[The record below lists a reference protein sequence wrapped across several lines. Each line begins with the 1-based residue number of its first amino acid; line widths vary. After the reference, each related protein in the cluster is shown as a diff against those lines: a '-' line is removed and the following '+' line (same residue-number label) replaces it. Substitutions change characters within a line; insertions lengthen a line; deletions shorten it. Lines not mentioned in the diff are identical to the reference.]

1 MLKHARPVAD
11 VSIILNEMKRLP
23 TWHSDWAHPL
33 SISFLYGATVLR
45 SILLAYAQPDILIP
59 ALVMLGAWLVLFF
72 AEPAISKRGI
82 GYFFI
87 YLVIQSALIFVLMLN
102 PEPSDFFAVLYA
114 ILSMQIMQHFKLRT
128 GSMLIAVFIPLT
140 YYTIARN
147 IGIPSAAALTVIYTA
162 VNALLASYT
171 LTSSRALKMRV
182 QNLATLQELQEAN
195 RQLEAYSK
203 QMEQLTVARERGRL
217 ARELH
222 DSVTQSIFSMTL
234 TTQSALLL
242 LDRDPS
248 RVKEQLT
255 RLNELAQSAL
265 AEMQTLISE
274 LNPQRITTGGL
285 ADALRRHVAER
296 HLPEGLTVS
305 LDVRG
310 EESLPPAEEQGL
322 FRIAQEALNNIV
334 KHSGASHVDLQ
345 LHLAQPLW
353 MEIQDD
359 GQGFEVDQARQGRGV
374 GLSSMRERAA
384 EIGWDLHIV
393 STPGSGTRIHLEKSS
408 PDNQQ
413 NNSDDGSKSQ
423 IPNTQLPNSQL
434 PNTPSPSPKKEGPA

>member
-1 MLKHARPVAD
+1 
-11 VSIILNEMKRLP
+11 MKRFP
-23 TWHSDWAHPL
+23 TWRSDWTYSL
-33 SISFLYGATVLR
+33 TISFLYGATVLR
-45 SILLAYAQPDILIP
+45 SILLAYAQPNILIP
-59 ALVMLGAWLVLFF
+59 ALVMLGAWLALFL

-82 GYFFI
+82 GYFVI

-114 ILSMQIMQHFKLRT
+114 ILSIQIVHHFKLRT
-128 GSMLIAVFIPLT
+128 GSILIAIFTPLT

-147 IGIPSAAALTVIYTA
+147 IGIPAAAALTMIYA
-162 VNALLASYT
+162 AANALLASYT
-171 LTSSRALKMRV
+171 LTSSRALKMRA

-217 ARELH
+217 ARDLH

-242 LDRDPS
+242 LDRDPP
-248 RVKEQLT
+248 RVAEQLQ

-274 LNPQRITTGGL
+274 LSPERVTEGGL
-285 ADALRRHVAER
+285 ASALRRHLAER
-296 HLPEGLTVS
+296 HLPEGLSVS
-305 LDVRG
+305 LDVSG
-310 EESLPPAEEQGL
+310 EEKLPPAEEQGL

-334 KHSGASHVDLQ
+334 KHSGARRVDLR
-345 LHLAQPLW
+345 LHLAEPFW
-353 MEIQDD
+353 IEVQDD
-359 GQGFEVDQARQGRGV
+359 GQGFEVEQARQGRGV

-384 EIGWDLHIV
+384 EIGWSLQIF
-393 STPGSGTRIHLEKSS
+393 SEPGSGTRIHLAKSS
-408 PDNQQ
+408 PEDQQKSAENQ
-413 NNSDDGSKSQ
+413 SESQ
-423 IPNTQLPNSQL
+423 IPNTQLPNTQL
-434 PNTPSPSPKKEGPA
+434 PNPHLPNPHLPSPKKEGPS